1 MESYLFFLLA
11 ITSTFAYALQSS
23 LLAHHARSMDK
34 LSLAFYR
41 MLALS
46 IILLPMLS
54 QVAINEYQ
62 QLIPLLPALAL
73 SGISGGLFLWT
84 QFYALKFLPIGVS
97 SSLSQSMRTLASFL
111 LSYHLLDESLSISQ
125 AAFIC
130 LVLFGSCIVAIS
142 KNKMNHLSGNTNK
155 GVLIT
160 VVSGSLG
167 ALSFF
172 SLSYSSKIA
181 NPYMIGYFWEFSVL
195 LGAASILLMRTL
207 VTSKKRQVISIRQFG
222 IIALASSPTL
232 IGTICAALALQQ
244 GPLAIFMAI
253 AAISVILSAIFGRLL
268 YKETLVVWQWFGIL
282 LSLVGVVCLKLYSS

>member
-1 MESYLFFLLA
+1 MESYLFFFLA

-54 QVAINEYQ
+54 RVSVDEYQ
-62 QLIPLLPALAL
+62 QLIPLLPAFAL
-73 SGISGGLFLWT
+73 SGLSGGLFLWT

-97 SSLSQSMRTLASFL
+97 SSLSQSMRTLISFL
-111 LSYHLLDESLSISQ
+111 LSYSFLNESLSLTQ

-130 LVLFGSCIVAIS
+130 LVLVGSAIVAIS
-142 KNKMNHLSGNTNK
+142 KNRMSHLTNDSNK
-155 GVLIT
+155 GVFIACI
-160 VVSGSLG
+160 SGGFG

-172 SLSYSSKIA
+172 SLSYTSKIA

-195 LGAASILLMRTL
+195 LGAAAILIIRALATN
-207 VTSKKRQVISIRQFG
+207 KKLQVISIRQFSV
-222 IIALASSPTL
+222 ISLASSPTL

-268 YKETLVVWQWFGIL
+268 YREKLVMMQWLGVL